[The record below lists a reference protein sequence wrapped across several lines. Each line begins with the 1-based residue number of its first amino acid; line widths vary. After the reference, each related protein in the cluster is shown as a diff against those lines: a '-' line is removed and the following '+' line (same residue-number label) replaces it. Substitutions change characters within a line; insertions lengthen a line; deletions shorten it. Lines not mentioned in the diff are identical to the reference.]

1 MSLLFTFTL
10 RVTALLITAFL
21 VVFLSRNRSAA
32 FRHWILTA
40 ALLAS
45 AMVPALILINPRYV
59 SVALPHSPAVTS
71 PAPTIAVKTGA
82 NDAGVSGTVRP
93 DRQPTTPE
101 QTHAATRVQNADSQS
116 HSIRDVLEI
125 AGTRITPAAKVPVG
139 SILFYIWLA
148 GTLAGLVSLVAGI
161 VQMQRLTA
169 DSIPVTAGRWV
180 RFANEV
186 SASYRLRRPV
196 GLKLS
201 RDGAMLA
208 TWGFLHPALLLPA
221 GSEDW
226 PDERLR
232 VVLHHE
238 FAHVRRN
245 DWIIQILSELVRA
258 VYWFDPVCWLV
269 NRRLVQESEQACDDM
284 ALNCGIPGSDYAE
297 QLLALALPVGREEQH
312 WRAALHMARLSTFE
326 NRFAAIL
333 NSKVNRSAVTQPGAL
348 ATAMAFAAIALALMV
363 FRVSTETART
373 MMSAAPSQNSVRELP
388 QTTGVSS
395 LQSAL
400 LSLVSQITPLPATSA
415 ALHGTVVR
423 LGSNEPI
430 SGASIEL
437 RKIECGESGIPPEV
451 YTALT
456 GLPNPYWTTPVNAT
470 TPPEIFT
477 AATGND
483 GKFAFANL
491 SAGSYCMVAYR
502 AAEGYLSAEYQQRGY
517 RGRGV
522 TLTITNGQQI
532 QDVKLALP
540 PTGSISGR
548 VLDNHDQPVAH
559 AQVQALE
566 PYYQDGER
574 RLNVVMSMQTNDL
587 GEFRLFWLPPG
598 RYYLAATLEDPE
610 RRTIHFTANPTGRS
624 GRLEVMT
631 YPVMSYR
638 ELEDGSVQEEAST
651 YVYFGGATDSQKATL
666 IDVGPGA
673 NVGGMDIAFG
683 TGRVRSWRVRGK
695 VTNGANGQPVANA
708 SVRLIPPKWLPNPVI
723 PSGGSD
729 ANGVFDIS
737 GVTPGTYYLWAT
749 GRGAG
754 ARGGARA
761 DYNPIPV
768 PELIARVPI
777 AVTGAD
783 INNVSVVMNPG
794 FTITGHVTIEGR
806 SASESASDMTKVRVR
821 PLRDPDILGQPAALL
836 QDPVPSEEDGRF
848 TINGIGPGD
857 YRVYV
862 EPLLLPARILP
873 PPMPPSTLQG
883 MYVKSIRLG
892 NADLLSQGLH
902 IGLAPE
908 GQMEV
913 VLGKGSQIRGR
924 AFNDGRQQPMVNV
937 TVVLIPDAPMR
948 QRGDRYKTARTDT
961 TGQFFM
967 QGIAPGDYK
976 IFAWEEI
983 EDGIWM
989 NADFM
994 RVDETRGKIV
1004 HIEEG
1009 RSETLDV
1016 TVIRR

>member
-1 MSLLFTFTL
+1 MTRPLAQLNRFFVTPDFSVHYRRAKQLLWQNQPASGYSLLTTLSSKLEYTIDDKQFTL
-10 RVTALLITAFL
+10 AAGESVLLEPNTIVTAKGQKVELLFL
-21 VVFLSRNRSAA
+21 TFSASLV
-32 FRHWILTA
+32 I
-40 ALLAS
+40 
-45 AMVPALILINPRYV
+45 
-59 SVALPHSPAVTS
+59 
-71 PAPTIAVKTGA
+71 
-82 NDAGVSGTVRP
+82 
-93 DRQPTTPE
+93 
-101 QTHAATRVQNADSQS
+101 QNA
-116 HSIRDVLEI
+116 
-125 AGTRITPAAKVPVG
+125 AA
-139 SILFYIWLA
+139 
-148 GTLAGLVSLVAGI
+148 
-161 VQMQRLTA
+161 M
-169 DSIPVTAGRWV
+169 
-180 RFANEV
+180 
-186 SASYRLRRPV
+186 
-196 GLKLS
+196 
-201 RDGAMLA
+201 
-208 TWGFLHPALLLPA
+208 
-221 GSEDW
+221 
-226 PDERLR
+226 
-232 VVLHHE
+232 
-238 FAHVRRN
+238 
-245 DWIIQILSELVRA
+245 
-258 VYWFDPVCWLV
+258 
-269 NRRLVQESEQACDDM
+269 
-284 ALNCGIPGSDYAE
+284 
-297 QLLALALPVGREEQH
+297 
-312 WRAALHMARLSTFE
+312 
-326 NRFAAIL
+326 
-333 NSKVNRSAVTQPGAL
+333 
-348 ATAMAFAAIALALMV
+348 
-363 FRVSTETART
+363 
-373 MMSAAPSQNSVRELP
+373 
-388 QTTGVSS
+388 
-395 LQSAL
+395 
-400 LSLVSQITPLPATSA
+400 
-415 ALHGTVVR
+415 
-423 LGSNEPI
+423 
-430 SGASIEL
+430 
-437 RKIECGESGIPPEV
+437 
-451 YTALT
+451 
-456 GLPNPYWTTPVNAT
+456 
-470 TPPEIFT
+470 
-477 AATGND
+477 
-483 GKFAFANL
+483 
-491 SAGSYCMVAYR
+491 
-502 AAEGYLSAEYQQRGY
+502 
-517 RGRGV
+517 
-522 TLTITNGQQI
+522 
-532 QDVKLALP
+532 
-540 PTGSISGR
+540 
-548 VLDNHDQPVAH
+548 
-559 AQVQALE
+559 
-566 PYYQDGER
+566 
-574 RLNVVMSMQTNDL
+574 
-587 GEFRLFWLPPG
+587 
-598 RYYLAATLEDPE
+598 
-610 RRTIHFTANPTGRS
+610 
-624 GRLEVMT
+624 
-631 YPVMSYR
+631 
-638 ELEDGSVQEEAST
+638 
-651 YVYFGGATDSQKATL
+651 
-666 IDVGPGA
+666 
-673 NVGGMDIAFG
+673 
-683 TGRVRSWRVRGK
+683 
-695 VTNGANGQPVANA
+695 
-708 SVRLIPPKWLPNPVI
+708 RLIPPKWLPNPVI